1 MRIGFDFDNTIVNYD
16 FVFTEIAKELQLD
29 CLHSPKNSIKNYYEI
44 QLGQPNSWKKVQF
57 KVYCELIS
65 KIPASDNFII
75 LLYWLIDNKH
85 DIFII
90 SHKTKYIKI
99 NNKNLNLR
107 EPAKKWIDKNI
118 PIFNKERIFFES
130 SAVAKVRKIKSLNLD
145 FYVDDLLTI
154 LNHRQFPIITKKILF
169 NSPLL
174 ELNDIYVASTWDEVK
189 SFIIDEK
196 QN

>member
-29 CLHSPKNSIKNYYEI
+29 YLHSPKNSIKNYYEI

-65 KIPASDNFII
+65 NIPASDNFII

-90 SHKTKYIKI
+90 SHKTKNIKI
-99 NNKNLNLR
+99 NKMLAQVLVKS
-107 EPAKKWIDKNI
+107 EQY
-118 PIFNKERIFFES
+118 KE
-130 SAVAKVRKIKSLNLD
+130 AL
-145 FYVDDLLTI
+145 
-154 LNHRQFPIITKKILF
+154 
-169 NSPLL
+169 
-174 ELNDIYVASTWDEVK
+174 DIYHKIVVNNPSDVESQFAEGLVYLQLNQDDQAETLLLQLFRGLPNWK
-189 SFIIDEK
+189 YYL
-196 QN
+196 

>member
-16 FVFTEIAKELQLD
+16 FVFTQIANELKLD
-29 CLHSPKNSIKNYYEI
+29 YSHSPKNSIKNYYEI
-44 QLGQPNSWKKVQF
+44 ELGQPDSWKKVQF

-65 KIPASDNFII
+65 KIKPSDNFII
-75 LLYWLIDNKH
+75 FLYWLIDNKH

-90 SHKTKYIKI
+90 SHKTKNIKI

-130 SAVAKVRKIKSLNLD
+130 SAVAKVRKIKSLRLD
-145 FYVDDLLTI
+145 FFIDDLLTI
-154 LNHRQFPIITKKILF
+154 LNHRQFPAVTKKILF
-169 NSPLL
+169 NNNLL
-174 ELNDIYVASTWDEVK
+174 KLNNIYVASTWDEVK
-189 SFIIDEK
+189 SFVINEK
-196 QN
+196 